1 MKINIIKG
9 KAYLDENGYDCDV
22 SYGKCDPFIKIFID
36 GDRVF
41 ESEEIEN
48 NDEPQFGINFVT

>member
-1 MKINIIKG
+1 MVMIVMFRIF
-9 KAYLDENGYDCDV
+9 
-22 SYGKCDPFIKIFID
+22 GKCDPFIKIFID